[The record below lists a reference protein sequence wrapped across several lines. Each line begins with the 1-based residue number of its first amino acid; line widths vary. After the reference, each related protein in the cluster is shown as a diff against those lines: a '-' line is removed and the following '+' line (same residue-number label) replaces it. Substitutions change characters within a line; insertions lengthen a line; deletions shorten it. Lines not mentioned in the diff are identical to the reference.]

1 MFVTRNVWMKYHN
14 GTDGEG
20 SDLGGSATSF
30 ADSPAAVDDSASSS
44 TDDDVNWGGMADEL
58 IADDSAVEGD
68 EVVVETPVETPVVET
83 PVATPVPADNSV
95 DAPAAVPSPAPSA
108 PAVAPPAVPTATTEE
123 YSVWRENRLTQLE
136 QMYAVDEAS
145 ATALLT
151 EPELVLPKLAAKVH
165 MEVMENSMRA
175 MQAMV
180 PVMMHQVQ
188 QHADLNNRAKSLFHG
203 TNPDLVDPSYEPMIM
218 EMGQSFR
225 RVNPNASPEQASKA
239 IGNLVRAA
247 LGIAAPQVAQPGV
260 PPQVQ
265 QRQPAVVPF
274 SPARGAGGGNAPV
287 RPSNPFEAMAEEM
300 KNEDW

>member
-1 MFVTRNVWMKYHN
+1 MVVTRNVWIKYHSP
-14 GTDGEG
+14 TDGEG
-20 SDLGGSATSF
+20 NDLGGGETSYVAETQTTET
-30 ADSPAAVDDSASSS
+30 ADSS
-44 TDDDVNWGGMADEL
+44 TDEDVNWGGIADEL

-68 EVVVETPVETPVVET
+68 EVVVETKVETPVVET
-83 PVATPVPADNSV
+83 PTETAKPAETQADTPQE
-95 DAPAAVPSPAPSA
+95 PSPAPSA

-123 YSVWRENRLTQLE
+123 YSSWRANRLTQLE
-136 QMYAVDEAS
+136 QMYAVDEES

-180 PVMMHQVQ
+180 PVMMQQIQ
-188 QHADLNNRAKSLFHG
+188 QHADLNNQAKGLFHG

-218 EMGQSFR
+218 EMGQAFR

-247 LGIAAPQVAQPGV
+247 LGIAAPQAAPSGT
-260 PPQVQ
+260 PASVQ
-265 QRQPAVVPF
+265 QRQPPVVPF
-274 SPARGAGGGNAPV
+274 SPARGAGGGSVPV
-287 RPSNPFEAMAEEM
+287 RSGNLFEALAEEM
-300 KNEDW
+300 EKEDW

>member
-1 MFVTRNVWMKYHN
+1 MVVTRNGWIKFHSPA
-14 GTDGEG
+14 DGEG
-20 SDLGGSATSF
+20 NDLGGGDTSF
-30 ADSPAAVDDSASSS
+30 VADTPATDSADSS
-44 TDDDVNWGGMADEL
+44 TDEDVNWGGMADEL

-68 EVVVETPVETPVVET
+68 EVVVETPETPVVET
-83 PVATPVPADNSV
+83 PAATPPPADNSV
-95 DAPAAVPSPAPSA
+95 DTPATVTTPAPSA

-136 QMYAVDEAS
+136 QMYAVDEES

-188 QHADLNNRAKSLFHG
+188 QHAELNTRAKSLFHG

-247 LGIAAPQVAQPGV
+247 LGIAAPQVQQPGI

-300 KNEDW
+300 RNEDW